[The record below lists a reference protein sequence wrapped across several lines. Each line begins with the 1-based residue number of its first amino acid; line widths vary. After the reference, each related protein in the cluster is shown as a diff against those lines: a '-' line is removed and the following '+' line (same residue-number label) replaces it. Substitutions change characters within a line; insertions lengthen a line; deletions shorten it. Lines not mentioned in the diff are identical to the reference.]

1 MKRNLYGEGE
11 YRMQKP
17 ILKDFPNEFYTKRLY
32 IRLPKPGD
40 GESVYFAIDASKD
53 DLKKWLP
60 FAQKNQSMEDVET
73 NVRESYIKFLKRED
87 MRMHIFSRE
96 TGDLIGCTGLH
107 RIDWEVPKFEIGYW
121 IDSRKSGHGYITE
134 AVQGITD
141 YAFKELGANRIEIRC
156 DVENRRSKAIPERL
170 GFKMEGILQNDDVAV
185 DGDGLRDTCIFAKI
199 K

>member
-1 MKRNLYGEGE
+1 
-11 YRMQKP
+11 MQQP
-17 ILKDFPNEFYTKRLY
+17 ILKDFPNEFHTERLY

-40 GESVYFAIDASKD
+40 GELVYFAIEASKSE
-53 DLKKWLP
+53 LKRWLP
-60 FAQKNQSMEDVET
+60 FAQKNQSKEDVEA

-87 MRMHIFSRE
+87 MRRMHIFNRE

-121 IDSRKSGHGYITE
+121 IDSRKSGQGYITE

-141 YAFKELGANRIEIRC
+141 YAFRELGANRVEIQC
-156 DVENRRSKAIPERL
+156 DVENGRSRAIPERL
-170 GFKMEGILQNDDVAV
+170 GFKLEGILQNDDVAV